1 MRLSQAMQQMS
12 ERFLYIVKKVIQTI
26 REVLYGMTIYDW
38 VHELNKAR
46 HEEERLFTLIVY
58 GDFLGIPILPPYYSL
73 RLLPFLVPAYENWRR
88 SMLRERDFTD
98 LFDQE
103 IG

>member
-1 MRLSQAMQQMS
+1 MQQMS
-12 ERFLYIVKKVIQTI
+12 ERLLHIVKKVIQTI
-26 REVLYGMTIYDW
+26 REVLYGMTVYDW

-46 HEEERLFTLIVY
+46 HERERLFTLIVY
-58 GDFLGIPILPPYYSL
+58 GDLLGVPILPPYYSL
-73 RLLPFLVPAYENWRR
+73 RLLPFLVPMYENWRR

-98 LFDQE
+98 LFGQE